1 MTPLD
6 LEFRVFEEGGQE
18 VLVFMQDG
26 QGVGSLLTQVFQV
39 ASGEVGLTSVL
50 AVTPTILDGIQFRTV
65 GRQVLEAEP
74 GRMFDREI
82 LGRLKMGP
90 KIVPDEYNP
99 ISKMMMQV
107 AQKRNQQRRVDIR
120 AVHLEGEIHPAAYG
134 RNRKR
139 ADHRESIAP
148 CRFDQDRCTAQ
159 RRPGATDG
167 RLEHEARFVQEYY
180 MLAPAS
186 RPFFIRGHSTARQ
199 CSRASRSCCRARRSG
214 FCGVN
219 CS

>member
-1 MTPLD
+1 
-6 LEFRVFEEGGQE
+6 
-18 VLVFMQDG
+18 MQDG
-26 QGVGSLLTQVFQV
+26 QGVGSFLTQVFQI
-39 ASGEVGLTSVL
+39 AGGEVGLRYVL

-74 GRMFDREI
+74 GRMFNREI
-82 LGRLKMGP
+82 LGRLEMGP
-90 KIVPDEYNP
+90 KIVPDEYDP
-99 ISKMMMQV
+99 ITEMIVQV
-107 AQKRNQQRRVDIR
+107 AQKRNQQRRVNIR
-120 AVHLEGEIHPAAYG
+120 AMHLEGEIHPAANR

-139 ADHRESIAP
+139 ADHRDVVAS
-148 CRFDQDRCTAQ
+148 CRFYQDGRAAR
-159 RRPGATDG
+159 RRPSATDG

>member
-1 MTPLD
+1 
-6 LEFRVFEEGGQE
+6 
-18 VLVFMQDG
+18 MQDG
-26 QGVGSLLTQVFQV
+26 QGVGSLLVQVVQI
-39 ASGEVGLTSVL
+39 ASGEIGLRYVL

-74 GRMFDREI
+74 GRMLNREI
-82 LGRLKMGP
+82 LGRLEMSP
-90 KIVPDEYNP
+90 KIVPDKHDP
-99 ISKMMMQV
+99 ITEMIVQV
-107 AQKRNQQRRVDIR
+107 SQKRNQRRRVDIG
-120 AVHLEGEIHPAAYG
+120 AMQLEGEIHPVAYG

-139 ADHRESIAP
+139 ADRRDAVAP
-148 CRFDQDRCTAQ
+148 CRFYQDGCYAR
-159 RRPGATDG
+159 RRPSATHG

-186 RPFFIRGHSTARQ
+186 RPFFIRGQSMARQ